1 MKKNKVISL
10 LASTA
15 LVASF
20 ASAANA
26 QTTITG
32 NVGASYLVGDTS
44 VPAGAAGF
52 IAPKTLA
59 TSSAFTIAH
68 KAKLANGMDVNIAQ
82 EITSADGDTFGV
94 RTIAVTAAKGI
105 DVGYSFDGTQGSEI
119 ARTPT
124 PFVTDRN
131 QGVHNLG
138 GVVSVLDVTSGEHF
152 LYTNITG
159 ILPMNARLSLAYMPN
174 SSVVRYTTT
183 NMNKFSGT
191 EGNASKGYGVGLTL
205 SPVAGLTV
213 SAGQTTIDQRNE
225 THQDGNG
232 RTIGLRYSTGPI
244 SVGAQK
250 FRNKGLA
257 APTTA
262 ATQTDEVTTFSAT
275 YAVDKALSV
284 GIYQATQERN
294 VGGTKSTVDTRQRG
308 IQVGYNL
315 GPAVLSYD
323 FDKAT
328 DTPASSTTP
337 AVRGRDI
344 DVHKVKFNVAF

>member
-32 NVGASYLVGDTS
+32 NVGSSFLVGDVS
-44 VPAGAAGF
+44 LPAGVTGF
-52 IAPKTLA
+52 IAPKTLSN
-59 TSSAFTIAH
+59 TSTFTITH
-68 KAKLANGMDVNIAQ
+68 KNKLVNGMEVLASQ
-82 EITSADGDTFGV
+82 EIDSGDSNVFGTRV
-94 RTIAVTAAKGI
+94 IAVTAAKGI
-105 DVGYSFDGTQGSEI
+105 DVGYSWNAVQGSEI

-124 PFVTDRN
+124 PFVTERN
-131 QGVHNLG
+131 QVIHNVG
-138 GVVSVLDVTSGEHF
+138 GIVGFLDVTSDRHY

-159 ILPMNARLSLAYMPN
+159 ILPLNARFSLAYMPN
-174 SSVVRYTTT
+174 SSVARAP
-183 NMNKFSGT
+183 NMNKFST
-191 EGNASKGYGVGLTL
+191 TDGNAAAGYGYGLTL
-205 SPVAGLTV
+205 SPIAGLTV
-213 SAGQTTIDQRNE
+213 SAGQTTINHRNE
-225 THQDGNG
+225 TFQDGNG
-232 RTIGLRYSTGPI
+232 RAVGFRYSTGPI

-250 FRNKGLA
+250 FTNKGLG

-262 ATQTDEVTTFSAT
+262 TTQTDEVTTFSAT

-284 GIYQATQERN
+284 GVYQATQERN

-308 IQVGYNL
+308 VQVGYNL
-315 GPAVLSYD
+315 GPAFVSYD

-328 DTPASSTTP
+328 DTPTSATAVASRS
-337 AVRGRDI
+337 RDI
-344 DVHKVKFNVAF
+344 DVHKVRFNVAF